1 MMIMAALS
9 PRARALVQAGRGA
22 FRPADTDRARIE
34 AALDARLGPGALAP
48 DAPPAPGAARFPT
61 AAGWHSLPRLVIGV
75 GLLGGAAFLAFR
87 PGGRNTVSP
96 ASHSSPAAAVAS
108 VVTPELAND
117 PSNPTSVPP
126 VPAFE
131 MAPGAPA
138 VTPPGEAPV
147 SRLARSQDALAQ
159 EVVLLSKAASDL
171 RAGRSGEAL
180 KALDEHQRRFPHGT
194 LTLERRAAK
203 AQALCAL
210 KRVSEGRAELAH
222 LAPQSPAAARAK
234 QVCDA
239 NAGATEKP

>member
-1 MMIMAALS
+1 
-9 PRARALVQAGRGA
+9 
-22 FRPADTDRARIE
+22 
-34 AALDARLGPGALAP
+34 
-48 DAPPAPGAARFPT
+48 
-61 AAGWHSLPRLVIGV
+61 LPRLVIGV
-75 GLLGGAAFLAFR
+75 GLLGGAAFLALR
-87 PGGRNTVSP
+87 PGGSNTASP
-96 ASHSSPAAAVAS
+96 ASDSPRAS
-108 VVTPELAND
+108 VVAPAVTSPLAND
-117 PSNPTSVPP
+117 SPAPP
-126 VPAFE
+126 ASAFE
-131 MAPGAPA
+131 VEPGAPA
-138 VTPPGEAPV
+138 VTSPGEAPV

-222 LAPQSPAAARAK
+222 LAPQSPAAARAR

-239 NAGATEKP
+239 NAGATERP